1 MNSVTDRCP
10 WCDTVISRDK
20 FKEIESKI
28 RNQEQKRMAETEAAM
43 RQRFDVERQALERK
57 LKAESDQKA
66 SALSAELTRTLEL
79 LKKAEADKTAIR
91 EEAIKETNSNIK
103 EAREKELSEQRRSLE
118 KARDAA
124 LAKQR
129 AESTKEREALEK
141 KITELGKQLQRKNA
155 QEEETLEL
163 DLFED
168 LQLAFPQDR
177 IAKLYGGSSN
187 EKILHEVLYKG
198 RPCGRIVIDSRHR
211 QAWQHGLVMKLRS
224 EQASVTAD
232 HAILSTTVFPRGRK
246 ELCIE
251 EGVIV
256 VNPGQVIHIIE
267 LLRGAMV
274 RMHLQGLSVVDRSV
288 KTNRLYE
295 FITSQEYIQ
304 KTREAASLTED
315 LLKLDV
321 QEVKDHQTVWK
332 KRGAMATKLKNI
344 LREVDAEIGA
354 VLEGPATGEQPTSEI
369 TNQRQL
375 RRVP

>member
-28 RNQEQKRMAETEAAM
+28 RSQEQKKMSEAEAAM
-43 RQRFDVERQALERK
+43 RQRFDIERKAFERK
-57 LKAESDQKA
+57 LKEESEQKA
-66 SALSAELTRTLEL
+66 STLSAELTRTLEL
-79 LKKAEADKTAIR
+79 LKKAEADKTSIR
-91 EEAIKETNSNIK
+91 EQAIKEASDKAK
-103 EAREKELSEQRRSLE
+103 EAREKELAEQRRSLE
-118 KARDAA
+118 KARESA
-124 LAKQR
+124 LAQQR
-129 AESTKEREALEK
+129 TESNKEREALEK

-155 QEEETLEL
+155 QEEETLEVN
-163 DLFED
+163 LFED
-168 LQLAFPQDR
+168 LQQAFPQDR
-177 IAKLYGGSSN
+177 IGKLYEGSSN

-211 QAWQHGLVMKLRS
+211 QGWQHGLVTKLRS

-232 HAILSTTVFPRGRK
+232 HAILSTTVFPKGRK

-251 EGVIV
+251 EGVIL
-256 VNPGQVIHIIE
+256 VNPGRAVHVIE

-295 FITSQEYIQ
+295 FISSQEYIQ
-304 KTREAASLTED
+304 KAREAASLTED
-315 LLKLDV
+315 LLELEV
-321 QEVKDHQTVWK
+321 QEVKDHQKVWK

-354 VLEGPATGEQPTSEI
+354 VLEGAAADEQPSSST